1 MGIIAAV
8 LSAIIAV
15 VSLAA
20 GKVSQVEKHR
30 ITLTII
36 GFISGSCWVIALA
49 FVQSIF
55 QLFAISVF
63 SGISGAFGF
72 LLFSI
77 YGDFFKRKQHAMLVV
92 LWEVFLMMGRLTNL
106 IPVALYITSFDFTDY
121 FLVIG
126 VISLSASVLL
136 VALKLMHS
144 SGRLATDTA
153 Q

>member
-1 MGIIAAV
+1 M
-8 LSAIIAV
+8 
-15 VSLAA
+15 
-20 GKVSQVEKHR
+20 
-30 ITLTII
+30 
-36 GFISGSCWVIALA
+36 
-49 FVQSIF
+49 
-55 QLFAISVF
+55 
-63 SGISGAFGF
+63 
-72 LLFSI
+72 FSI

-144 SGRLATDTA
+144 SGRIATDTA